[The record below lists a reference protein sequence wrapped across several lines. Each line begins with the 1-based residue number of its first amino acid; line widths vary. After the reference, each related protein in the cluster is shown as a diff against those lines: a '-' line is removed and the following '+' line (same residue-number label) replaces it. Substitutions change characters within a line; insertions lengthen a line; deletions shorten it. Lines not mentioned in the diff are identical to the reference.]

1 MRKLLLFILIPFFIY
16 AQSAPS
22 DSTGHIKL
30 YQWSQGANPGATG
43 LNNNWKK
50 IDTAVSRG
58 VWYPEWS
65 GAVGNGTTDDAAAF
79 GRAIDSAR
87 GKTLILTKPVYKIAS
102 KIEKDLA
109 DSSLTIISY
118 SNSILYST
126 ATVVTND
133 IEVPEGAFHLD
144 NGGTINIIGVKFVAT
159 NPGSV
164 NYLNALL
171 ITDCDRIHLDRV
183 EASYAPYSGIR
194 VKEANYLSVT
204 DCYSHHNLYAGID
217 IENAKG
223 GHISGGGY
231 SYNGLTFPVNGYGIT
246 LSHRGGIRVDNEGFT
261 IENVKSFYNLRKGI
275 DLHGGVSCKI
285 VNNHV
290 KGFGNSGIYA
300 VNEPGSD
307 PDAPA
312 TSDTSWYKYVR
323 DITIQG
329 NTVENDSA
337 WFVAQGSI
345 NASSGADG
353 IGIFF
358 GTYDDSTLAA
368 GDFQILDNIV
378 RHCNT
383 PYARGHI
390 FGFVALGEPLDAVTI
405 SRNKIHNAYVS
416 PYWDDGA
423 INLDGSIAPKL
434 VDINN
439 NFIDGTGD
447 TCISVIAGDLVRINN
462 NTINGTWN
470 YPLAIPRD
478 TEQKLFN
485 NTLNDTL
492 LMDMIDAFNGILYSE
507 LETGAGSATR
517 DLLKINANGSTDGI
531 TNYEV
536 KVVAVEA
543 VANFY
548 GTYYLN
554 AIARNDAGTVN
565 FSTSGVL
572 RATGIN
578 GDPITYQPSLSWV
591 GSGDIRTL
599 RLTCSSQYTNYKIT
613 VNSSSW
619 RLQQ

>member
-1 MRKLLLFILIPFFIY
+1 MKKILLLILLLFNLSYSQQLIREGIY
-16 AQSAPS
+16 L
-22 DSTGHIKL
+22 DEYGDE
-30 YQWSQGANPGATG
+30 N
-43 LNNNWKK
+43 
-50 IDTAVSRG
+50 
-58 VWYPEWS
+58 
-65 GAVGNGTTDDAAAF
+65 TTDWSSALQTAIYD
-79 GRAIDSAR
+79 AIDLDKA
-87 GKTLILTKPVYKIAS
+87 LILTKNIYVCGS
-102 KIEKDLA
+102 KVEVDLS

-144 NGGTINIIGVKFVAT
+144 NSGIINIVGVKFVAT
-159 NPGSV
+159 NAGSV

-171 ITDCDRIHLDRV
+171 ITDNDRAYLDRV
-183 EASYAPYSGIR
+183 EASYAPYAGIR
-194 VKEANYLSVT
+194 VKETNYLSVVN
-204 DCYSHHNLYAGID
+204 CYSHNNLYAGID

-223 GHISGGGY
+223 GHISGGEY

-261 IENVKSFYNLRKGI
+261 IENVKAFYNKRKGI
-275 DLHGGVSCKI
+275 DLHGGISSKI
-285 VNNHV
+285 VYNHV

-307 PDAPA
+307 PSDPVPDR
-312 TSDTSWYKYVR
+312 SDTSWYKYVR
-323 DITIQG
+323 DITVQG

-390 FGFVALGEPLDAVTI
+390 FGFVALGEPLDVVTI

-423 INLDGSIAPKL
+423 INLGGSIAPKL
-434 VDINN
+434 VEVNN

-447 TCISVIAGDLVRINN
+447 TCISIIAGDLVRINN
-462 NTINGTWN
+462 NTLSGSWQ
-470 YPLAIPRD
+470 YPFALPRD
-478 TEQKLFN
+478 TEQKLSF

-492 LMDMIDAFNGILYSE
+492 LMDMIDAFNGTLISE
-507 LETGAGSATR
+507 LETSSGSATR
-517 DLLKINANGSTDGI
+517 DLLKVNANGFEDGI
-531 TNYEV
+531 INYDV

-572 RATGIN
+572 RATGVN

-591 GSGDIRTL
+591 GSGNTRTL
-599 RLTCSSQYTNYKIT
+599 RLTCSANYTNYKVI